1 MTAIADGMSGGRYLR
16 ATLTTLLLV
25 YGINLLWHP
34 GFAIIDNVN
43 LPIHE
48 TGHLV
53 FAPFGEFVTALGG
66 SLFQVA
72 FPAVFVVYFMRRRDE
87 HSASVALWWVSQ
99 NLWNVAIYVAD
110 AQEQELPLVG
120 GGEHDWAFLLAE
132 MDILRRDDQVAAMIR
147 FVGTM
152 LFVVSI
158 VWGYRA
164 LFAATADSVA
174 LGSDETEASPSSSR
188 TSSAPK

>member
-1 MTAIADGMSGGRYLR
+1 MTDDTANDAGKRLAR
-16 ATLTTLLLV
+16 AALTSLLLV
-25 YGINLLWHP
+25 YGIALLVRP
-34 GFAIIDNVN
+34 GFALIDNIN

-72 FPAVFVVYFMRRRDE
+72 FPAVFVVYFMRRRDD
-87 HSASVALWWVSQ
+87 HSASVALWWVAQ
-99 NLWNVAIYVAD
+99 NLWNVAIYIAD

-132 MDILRRDDQVAAMIR
+132 MDILKRDDQVAAMVR
-147 FVGTM
+147 FVGIM

-164 LFAATADSVA
+164 AFGRSPQETGRA
-174 LGSDETEASPSSSR
+174 LMGDA
-188 TSSAPK
+188 